1 MAWWSSEYKI
11 KVKRE
16 SGSSSVL
23 EVARVAKS
31 MPGEYDATE
40 RRCDVPKGKSSCN
53 HNCCFQWLERD
64 YRLKQVGDHL
74 WVLIGVY
81 ILKP

>member
-11 KVKRE
+11 NVKRE

-31 MPGEYDATE
+31 MPGEYDVTE
-40 RRCDVPKGKSSCN
+40 RQCDVPKVKAVAGTVAVSSGSSVII
-53 HNCCFQWLERD
+53 D
-64 YRLKQVGDHL
+64 
-74 WVLIGVY
+74 
-81 ILKP
+81 